1 MNRQFLSIAGV
12 VAVVAAGC
20 GDGGSGPEGDLIPA
34 ELAAEWYTG
43 ATCYPQCGLTLVPV
57 ANPADS
63 MNFTRTSTT
72 TLRLTR
78 SGGYSMRIVGTADTT
93 VSGRARAEAGY
104 LVLSDPTGA
113 DTADYV
119 LEGEYLSLHW
129 RRRVAVSD
137 GGTTFDA
144 RLKGRFR
151 KR

>member
-1 MNRQFLSIAGV
+1 MNRRVRAAAA
-12 VAVVAAGC
+12 VAVSLAAGC
-20 GDGGSGPEGDLIPA
+20 GDGGAGPEEDAVPA

-93 VSGRARAEAGY
+93 VTGRARAESGY
-104 LVLSDPTGA
+104 LVLADPAGA
-113 DTADYV
+113 DTADYQ
-119 LEGEYLSLHW
+119 LEGEYLMLHW
-129 RRRVAVSD
+129 RRVVALND
-137 GGTTFDA
+137 GVTTVDA

-151 KR
+151 RR